1 MSSDKSIIFNNLGS
15 QIALTGYLFYFK
27 IKSKIL
33 FCIYDTLTLQIP
45 FQFFFFSSSLFT
57 SPSNFMLLHSECLR
71 CIGENMV

>member
-15 QIALTGYLFYFK
+15 QIALTGYLFYFE

-45 FQFFFFSSSLFT
+45 FQFFFSLLPLYLPFKLYAA
-57 SPSNFMLLHSECLR
+57 S
-71 CIGENMV
+71 